1 MMLMSK
7 ILGISIFV
15 PDLYSTVF
23 IRLNSILTLSLN
35 QGGCN
40 SIAWKTKNSF
50 ESIISV
56 IQHYNKKYHQKL
68 NHF

>member
-15 PDLYSTVF
+15 PDVYSTVF
-23 IRLNSILTLSLN
+23 IRLYSILTLSLN

-40 SIAWKTKNSF
+40 SIA
-50 ESIISV
+50 
-56 IQHYNKKYHQKL
+56 
-68 NHF
+68 

>member
-15 PDLYSTVF
+15 PDLYSIVF

-35 QGGCN
+35 QRGCN
-40 SIAWKTKNSF
+40 SIAWKTKN
-50 ESIISV
+50 
-56 IQHYNKKYHQKL
+56 
-68 NHF
+68 